1 MASSVIEQYRT
12 PSASWNNWTTKKAVA
27 DGYKVSG
34 WVFKAVSMISRNVA
48 SIPWHV
54 ETEEGE
60 IMLEHPVTKLL
71 RNPNPSFSRQDFF
84 ELLSAWQQLSGMAYS
99 KMVFDSSGIA
109 ELWPV
114 SPDRIS
120 PIASKDQVN
129 LIGGYEILTESGKKI
144 ISPDF
149 TPENIIS
156 FRFIDPANPIMG
168 IGPLQVAAKAVDI
181 DVDQQSWNKSA
192 MQNRGILDG
201 VFTFERDLDATSY
214 GTIKQK
220 IKELFSG
227 SKNARDIGVIGSN
240 AKYQRLSLTPAEMD
254 FITSRKFNREEIYSI
269 FGIPPQI
276 AGSQEASTYNN
287 TANGMRIFWELTLIP
302 ILDDLKDTFNHS
314 LSDYLQ
320 DGYRIGYDVSGVVAL
335 KQDQKEKADIAKLY
349 VDMGVPVKGVNEMLK
364 LGISEYDGWDKSR
377 VMQPAQ
383 QAEKREAG
391 ALMLKKFEQRSIQQ
405 EIDKKET
412 LAKKQSSMF
421 HKALTEQQSAVFA
434 AMENKEDV
442 AGVLANNSE
451 SLQSAIEASYKA
463 SAYTFA
469 GSVLVDERG
478 SNVDFETRKIDP
490 NISGM
495 IDNLLEQEGIILT
508 ELSLI
513 NKSTVSLILEA
524 VLNGEKEGQTVN
536 EMQQALIDVG
546 VFSPERALRIART
559 TVGTAQSIG
568 QIVGFKSA
576 GATHK
581 TWIDSSFEVRPEHV
595 VRNGEKVGIDE
606 RFSSQFPGYPA
617 PRWPLDQNIAP
628 GDRINCRCSMTASIE

>member
-1 MASSVIEQYRT
+1 MASSYIEQYKT
-12 PSASWNNWTTKKAVA
+12 PAASWTNWTTRKAVSE
-27 DGYKVSG
+27 GYRVSG

-60 IMLEHPVTKLL
+60 IIVDHPITQLL

-84 ELLSAWQQLSGMAYS
+84 ELLSAWEQLSGEAYV
-99 KMVFDSSGIA
+99 KMVFDSTGVA

-120 PIASKDQVN
+120 PIASKDPSE
-129 LIGGYEILTESGKKI
+129 LISAYEIIDEKGKKL
-144 ISPDF
+144 ISPEF

-156 FRFIDPANPIMG
+156 FRFIDPSNPIKG

-181 DVDQQSWNKSA
+181 DVEQQNWNKAA

-201 VFTFERDLDATSY
+201 VFTFDRDLDPTSY
-214 GTIKQK
+214 NTIKQK

-227 SKNARDIGVIGSN
+227 KSNARDIGVIGSN

-302 ILDDLKDTFNHS
+302 ILDDLKDTLNHS
-314 LSDYLQ
+314 MAEYLQ
-320 DGYRIGYDVSGVVAL
+320 DGYKIGYDVSGIAAL
-335 KQDQKEKADIAKLY
+335 KQDQKEKADIAKVY
-349 VDMGVPVKGVNEMLK
+349 VDMGVPVSVVNEMLT
-364 LGISEYDGWDKSR
+364 LGVTEYEGWDKSITP
-377 VMQPAQ
+377 QPQ
-383 QAEKREAG
+383 PVTEKRGAD
-391 ALMLKKFEQRSIQQ
+391 ALMLKKFEQRNIQQ
-405 EIDKKET
+405 EIDKKEAM
-412 LAKKQSSMF
+412 AKKQSSMF
-421 HKALTEQQSAVFA
+421 HKALLDQQAIIFA
-434 AMENKEDV
+434 AMENNEDV
-442 AGVLANNSE
+442 AGVLGNNSSSME
-451 SLQSAIEASYKA
+451 AAIEVSYKT

-478 SNVDFETRKIDP
+478 ANVDFETRKIDP
-490 NISGM
+490 NISGA
-495 IDNLLEQEGIILT
+495 IDNFLEQEGIILT

-513 NKSTVSLILEA
+513 NKSTASYILDA
-524 VLNGEKEGQTVN
+524 VLNGEEEGQTVN
-536 EMQQALIDVG
+536 EMQQSIIDIG
-546 VFSPERALRIART
+546 AFSPGRALRIART

-568 QIVGFKSA
+568 QIEGFRSV

-581 TWIDSSFEVRPEHV
+581 VWRDSDFEVRQEHQN
-595 VRNGEKVGIDE
+595 RDGEKVLLDD
-606 RFSSQFPGYPA
+606 RFSSQFPGFPA
-617 PRWPLDQNIAP
+617 PRYPLDQGIAP
-628 GDRINCRCSMTASIE
+628 GDRINCRCSLTASIE